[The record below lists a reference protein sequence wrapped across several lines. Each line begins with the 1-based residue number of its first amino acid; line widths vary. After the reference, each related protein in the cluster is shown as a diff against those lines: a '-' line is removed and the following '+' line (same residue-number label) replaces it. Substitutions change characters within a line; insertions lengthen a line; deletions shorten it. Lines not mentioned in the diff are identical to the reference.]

1 MYNFIKKNIVRF
13 FPGLTRRY
21 EPLFRHVLA
30 RVYKGD
36 RVYCTVCESSLRQ
49 FIVHP
54 TGDLCPGC
62 GSLGRHRRLWAI
74 LQEQVPLR
82 RDERILHFSPSRL
95 IQKKLKQQFPY
106 YVSTDY
112 DGGLHTDK
120 TLDITNIDEPDNTY
134 HVIICYHV
142 LEHIVEDHKAISELY
157 RVLKPGG
164 KAIIQTPFKEG
175 EIYEDVT
182 ITGPEQRK
190 LHFGQE
196 DHVRIYSANGLKQ
209 RLEAASFEVEVLS
222 FQELLDNRFGFKT
235 EENILIACKPA

>member
-1 MYNFIKKNIVRF
+1 MYNFIKKSIVRF

-21 EPLFRHVLA
+21 EPVLRKVLA

-36 RVYCTVCESSLRQ
+36 RVYCTVCESSLSR
-49 FIVHP
+49 FVAHP
-54 TGDLCPGC
+54 AGDLCPGC
-62 GSLGRHRRLWAI
+62 GSLGRHRRLWSI
-74 LQEQVPLR
+74 LQDQVPLR
-82 RDERILHFSPSRL
+82 PEEAILHFSPSRL

-120 TLDITNIDEPDNTY
+120 ALDITNIEEPDNTY
-134 HVIICYHV
+134 HIIICYHV
-142 LEHIVEDHKAISELY
+142 LEHIMEDHKAISELY

-164 KAIIQTPFKEG
+164 KAIIQTPFREG
-175 EIYEDVT
+175 SIYEDFSV
-182 ITGPEQRK
+182 ISREQRK

-196 DHVRIYSANGLKQ
+196 DHVRIYSADGLKQ

-222 FQELLDNRFGFKT
+222 FQEEPGNRFGFKT
-235 EENILIACKPA
+235 EEYILIAGKPT